1 MHVIVKESQEI
12 DLVKDTSKTHIDMDR
27 GMNQVSPTL
36 QQVLEDISPFSVN
49 ILTHS
54 AHWPYNHC
62 CCQR

>member
-12 DLVKDTSKTHIDMDR
+12 DLVKDASKTHIDMDR

>member
-12 DLVKDTSKTHIDMDR
+12 DLVEDASKTHIDMGR

>member
-12 DLVKDTSKTHIDMDR
+12 DLVKDASKTHIDMDR

-49 ILTHS
+49 ILTQCS
-54 AHWPYNHC
+54 LAV
-62 CCQR
+62 

>member
-12 DLVKDTSKTHIDMDR
+12 DLVEDASKTHIDMDR